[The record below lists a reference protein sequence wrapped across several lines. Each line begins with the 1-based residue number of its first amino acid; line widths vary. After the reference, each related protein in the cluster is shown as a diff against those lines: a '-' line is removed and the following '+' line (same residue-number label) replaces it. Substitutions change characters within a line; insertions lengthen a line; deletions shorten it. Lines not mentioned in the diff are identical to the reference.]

1 MRSMRTVSLVLVFAL
16 ATPALPV
23 LADDTAAAE
32 TLFKE
37 GKALMEQG
45 KYAEACPK
53 LEASLAYDR
62 AAGGTILRLAACYQ
76 GMKKWASAWGKYN
89 DALTRAKQ
97 QNRPER
103 VEAATKGIAEVEPNM
118 SRLAIRVD
126 AGARAPGLEV
136 KLDGVPVPEGAW
148 ATATPIDPGPHTVV
162 ATAPGHKPWETK
174 LTISV
179 TAETKSIDVPK
190 LDAAPA
196 AGTSSAASET
206 RSGKTA
212 GYVAIGTGVVLFG
225 AGIGLYFKARAERD
239 QYFEDCKTQP
249 VIVCDDPNGRSRVRT
264 WETLAFVAGG
274 VGLAAVGIGV
284 TLLVTG
290 KPSEAKPAAARI
302 VATPTIAATGGGVS
316 LLGEF

>member
-16 ATPALPV
+16 TTPVLPV

-32 TLFKE
+32 ALFKE

-45 KYAEACPK
+45 KYTEACPK

-62 AAGGTILRLAACYQ
+62 NAGGTILRLAACYQ
-76 GMKKWASAWGKYN
+76 GMKKWASAWGKFN

-97 QNRPER
+97 QGRPER
-103 VEAATKGIAEVEPNM
+103 IEAAQKGIAEVEPNM
-118 SRLAIRVD
+118 SRVTIRVD
-126 AGARAPGLEV
+126 AGARVPGLEV
-136 KLDGVPVPEGAW
+136 KLDNAPVPEGAW

-162 ATAPGHKPWETK
+162 ASAPGHKAWETTF
-174 LTISV
+174 TIAV
-179 TAETKSIDVPK
+179 TAESKSFDVPK
-190 LDAAPA
+190 LDTAPS
-196 AGTSSAASET
+196 AGATSGGEA

-212 GYVAIGTGVVLFG
+212 GYIAIGTGVVLVG
-225 AGIGLYFKARAERD
+225 AGIGMYFKARAERD

-290 KPSEAKPAAARI
+290 KPSDTKPATARV
-302 VATPTIAATGGGVS
+302 VATPTIAATGGGLTLV
-316 LLGEF
+316 GEF